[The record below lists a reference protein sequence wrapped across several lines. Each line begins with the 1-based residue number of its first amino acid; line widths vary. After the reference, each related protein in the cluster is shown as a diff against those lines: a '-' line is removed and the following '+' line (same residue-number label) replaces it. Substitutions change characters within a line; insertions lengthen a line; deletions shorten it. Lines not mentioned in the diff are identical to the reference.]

1 MERRPPTQMCGVLLL
16 TPSMQIE
23 GQMEIVGAPLAFLNA
38 EERDGLILHQAHILP
53 LPAGG
58 RLREWTQSS
67 LTLRRQE
74 IVLLYL
80 TDPAV
85 QAAVQTL
92 TRSEQYICYTSLAVV
107 RADFHMPAEAL
118 RYDFLAALSGDLIPA
133 TDAQAFPLIP
143 TPLPFPERCDLLLVG
158 RSHIQMYHPT

>member
-1 MERRPPTQMCGVLLL
+1 MERRPPSQMCDALLL
-16 TPSMQIE
+16 TPTMQIE
-23 GQMEIVGAPLAFLNA
+23 GQVEIVGAPLAFLNA

-53 LPAGG
+53 LPTGG

-85 QAAVQTL
+85 QASVQTL
-92 TRSEQYICYTSLAVV
+92 TRRETYICYTPLAVL

-118 RYDFLAALSGDLIPA
+118 RFDFLASLSGALIPA
-133 TDAQAFPLIP
+133 TNVQVFMLTP
-143 TPLPFPERCDLLLVG
+143 TPRPFPDRCDLLLVG
-158 RSHIQMYHPT
+158 RPHILMYHPT